1 MHVIAVLGLGAMG
14 SRIARRLLESGYE
27 VVVWNRTPAKAAG
40 FPRVAATPAEAASH
54 ADVTITMLAN
64 AQALRDVTRK
74 IKTKALIEMS
84 TVGPPAIAEVASRFP
99 WMLDA
104 PVLGSISE
112 AEAGTLHIFA
122 GGPRELY
129 EEQLPLLRTL
139 GTPHHV
145 GPLGSGA
152 AAKLVANSTLFG
164 TLVTL
169 GEAVRLADKLGLSRE
184 QTYEVLAATPTAAQ
198 AERRREALETDTF
211 TPRFQLGLA
220 RKDAD
225 LVTEAAPELRLAQA
239 ARAYLAAADDASWGA
254 RDYSALLRWILDVA
268 DEQQDQ
274 RNDQNDEEPVAD
286 GNSADEREDDQ
297 QQDEN
302 PE

>member
-1 MHVIAVLGLGAMG
+1 MIAVLGLGAMG
-14 SRIARRLLESGYE
+14 SRIARRLLESGYD

-40 FPRVAATPAEAASH
+40 FPRVAATAAEAASD
-54 ADVTITMLAN
+54 ADVTITMLTN
-64 AQALRDVTRK
+64 AEALRDVTRN

-84 TVGPPAIAEVASRFP
+84 TVGPPAIAELAPRFP
-99 WMLDA
+99 RVLDA

-112 AEAGTLHIFA
+112 AEAGTLNIFA

-169 GEAVRLADKLGLSRE
+169 GEAIRLADRLGLSRE
-184 QTYEVLAATPTAAQ
+184 QTYEVLAATPIAAQ
-198 AERRREALETDTF
+198 AERRRDALETDTF
-211 TPRFQLGLA
+211 TPRFQLALA

-225 LVTEAAPELRLAQA
+225 LVADAAPELRLAHA

>member
-1 MHVIAVLGLGAMG
+1 MIAVLGLGAMG
-14 SRIARRLLESGYE
+14 SRIARRLLESGYD

-40 FPRVAATPAEAASH
+40 FPRVAATAAEAASD
-54 ADVTITMLAN
+54 ADVTITMLTN
-64 AQALRDVTRK
+64 AAALRDVTRN

-84 TVGPPAIAEVASRFP
+84 TVGPPAIAELAPRFP
-99 WMLDA
+99 RVLDA

-112 AEAGTLHIFA
+112 AEAGTLNIFA

-169 GEAVRLADKLGLSRE
+169 GEAIRLADRLGLSRE
-184 QTYEVLAATPTAAQ
+184 QTYEVLAATPIAAQ
-198 AERRREALETDTF
+198 AERRRDALETDTF
-211 TPRFQLGLA
+211 TPRFQLALA

-225 LVTEAAPELRLAQA
+225 LVADAAPELRLAQA